1 MSDGTVRFAANG
13 SEDVVRTGKVR
24 VGLFPPQYE
33 RDAVS
38 GELRGFAVDLARA
51 LGARLGVDVQLVEC
65 SGPGKVMDHLQA
77 ERVDLAFLAV
87 GQTDQADFTPP
98 FIQFDFTCLVPA
110 ASSIS
115 SVATA
120 DQPGIRIA
128 VVRDHA
134 STSALS
140 RIAKRAELVLAQTP
154 QAAFDLL
161 RSGRA
166 DALASVRPWL
176 LEVCGDLPGSRV
188 LEESYG
194 ANSMGAAVPRGH
206 ADWLAYVS
214 EFIEEAKSSGLV
226 NRAIERAGWR
236 EVRLM
241 QS

>member
-1 MSDGTVRFAANG
+1 MSDGTVRFAVNG
-13 SEDVVRTGKVR
+13 SDDVVRAGKVR

-65 SGPGKVMDHLQA
+65 LGPRKVMDHLQA

-87 GQTDQADFTPP
+87 GQTDRADFTLP

-115 SVATA
+115 SIATA

-134 STSALS
+134 STLALS
-140 RIAKRAELVLAQTP
+140 RITKRAELVLAQVP
-154 QAAFDLL
+154 EAAFDLL

-166 DALASVRPWL
+166 DALASVGPWL
-176 LEVCGDLPGSRV
+176 LEVCADLTGSRV

-194 ANSMGAAVPRGH
+194 TISMGVAVPRGH
-206 ADWLAYVS
+206 VGWLAYVS
-214 EFIEEAKSSGLV
+214 EFIEEAKASGLV
-226 NRAIERAGWR
+226 KRAIEHTGWR
-236 EVRLM
+236 EVRLV